1 MQAYARK
8 KAVVWVSPPAGSQL
22 VLHAVAVFRDISA
35 LLAPLT
41 NSTSECLDLT
51 ADGKCTLFFRARVLS
66 SRSEGERLDHLLKF
80 ALNSWL
86 GLGLKPWAFL
96 SVGSASA
103 AAFQPSLQADPAF
116 PYLHSLSCP
125 VHQDKCHQQEHLSRI
140 LVSELGS
147 QI

>member
-80 ALNSWL
+80 ALNSWR

-103 AAFQPSLQADPAF
+103 AAFQPSLQADLAF

-125 VHQDKCHQQEHLSRI
+125 VHQDKCHQQEHLYRI